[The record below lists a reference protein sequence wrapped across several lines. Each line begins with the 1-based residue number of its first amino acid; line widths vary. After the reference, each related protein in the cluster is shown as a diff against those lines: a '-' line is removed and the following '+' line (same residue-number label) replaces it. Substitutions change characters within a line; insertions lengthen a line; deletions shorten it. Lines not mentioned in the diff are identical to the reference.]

1 MKKQYSS
8 IDITKFVCASFIMIL
23 HVTTYGLAN
32 MAENGSA
39 PTGRENWAV
48 LYLLPAC
55 FLILRIAIPFFFIAS
70 SFFLFRKINQSPEN
84 RAEILKSFYKRIFL
98 LWLFWFIVSLPCF
111 IDKVF
116 IASNLPL
123 SDKFVAFFLK
133 MILKGGFN
141 GAWYLWT
148 TIISVFIVDK
158 MRNIDIKYNLCVF
171 VLFYLIACLF
181 STYYNIVNITQN
193 SFGDLLNKLT
203 GYLNSLDINFYHT
216 FLSGTIFVYIGKLFA
231 EQDGKILKHPLIFL
245 IAYPFIGYGELFMCT
260 YFSLNVATDFF
271 IMLLPFSI
279 AFFQT
284 ILNWEVIERPIH
296 KQLRICSTFLYL
308 YHFVFLHVVYRMC
321 ETLGFE
327 IVGSVVWT
335 IVMFVLIFA
344 TGIPLCLL
352 NQKLSNKKY
361 FKFLKYSY

>member
-8 IDITKFVCASFIMIL
+8 IDIMKFVCALLVAVL

-39 PTGRENWAV
+39 PTGSGNWAI
-48 LYLLPAC
+48 LYILPAC
-55 FLILRIAIPFFFIAS
+55 YLILRIAVPFFFIAS
-70 SFFLFRKINQSPEN
+70 SFFLFKKIHQNPEN
-84 RAEILKSFYKRIFL
+84 RIEILKNFYKRIFL
-98 LWLFWFIVSLPCF
+98 LWLFWFIVSLPYMIDKIFIVSPLPLVDKFACF
-111 IDKVF
+111 I
-116 IASNLPL
+116 
-123 SDKFVAFFLK
+123 LK
-133 MILKGGFN
+133 LILQGGFD

-158 MRNIDIKYNLCVF
+158 LRNVKIRWNLCICI
-171 VLFYLIACLF
+171 LFYLLACLF
-181 STYYNIVNITQN
+181 SSYYNIVNISPNALGNFLN
-193 SFGDLLNKLT
+193 SITN
-203 GYLNSLDINFYHT
+203 YLNSLDISLYHS
-216 FLSGTIFVYIGKLFA
+216 FLSGTIFIFVGKLFA
-231 EQDGKILKHPLIFL
+231 ERGNFIHLPLPML
-245 IAYPFIGYGELFMCT
+245 IAYPILGYGELFMCT

-284 ILNWEVIERPIH
+284 ILNWEIKPRPIH
-296 KQLRICSTFLYL
+296 KQLRTFSTFIYL
-308 YHFVFLHVVYRMC
+308 YHFAFLYIVYRMC
-321 ETLGFE
+321 ELLGFS

-335 IVMFVLIFA
+335 VVMFVLIII